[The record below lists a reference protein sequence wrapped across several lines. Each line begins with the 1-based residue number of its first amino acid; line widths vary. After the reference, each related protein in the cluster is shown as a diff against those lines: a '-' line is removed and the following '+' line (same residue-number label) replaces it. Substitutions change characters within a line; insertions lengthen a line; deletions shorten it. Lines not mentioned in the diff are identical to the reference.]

1 MENTHFL
8 PPHYRPKLDLY
19 HTQLAIKQ
27 AKDDFEDE
35 LAALLH
41 LSRVSAPL
49 FVDKA
54 TGLNDDLNG
63 VERPVEFDIKEQPGI
78 AVQVV
83 QSLATWKRYALGR
96 YGYPV
101 GQGLYTDMNAIRR
114 DEDEL
119 DNLHSV
125 YVDQWDWEKVILPEN
140 RTVDFLKTTVLD
152 IVDAICD
159 TQETLTAIYPAL
171 SAVEKLSRTVSF
183 VTAQELEDMWPE
195 LSPKERENRY
205 VREHHTAFVMGI
217 GAPLRSGRPHDGRSP
232 DYDDWSLNGD
242 ILVWNGLLGCA
253 FELSS
258 MGIRVDAAAL
268 DRQLTAARCDDR
280 RGLMYHRMLLNG
292 ELPQTIGGGI
302 GQSRLSMLMLG
313 KAHIGEVQASIW
325 DDETVET
332 CRERGVMLL

>member
-83 QSLATWKRYALGR
+83 QSLAKWKRYALGR

-114 DEDEL
+114 DEIT
-119 DNLHSV
+119 DNFHSI
-125 YVDQWDWEKVILPEN
+125 YVDQWDWEKVIRREDRNPEFLKDTVRSIHRALYNTLQKLRASFPEIEIELPEE
-140 RTVDFLKTTVLD
+140 VAFIDTT
-152 IVDAICD
+152 
-159 TQETLTAIYPAL
+159 
-171 SAVEKLSRTVSF
+171 
-183 VTAQELEDMWPE
+183 ELEARYPD
-195 LSPKERENRY
+195 LSPAAREEAF
-205 VREHHTAFVMGI
+205 VREHGAAFFLGI
-217 GAPLRSGRPHDGRSP
+217 GWPLKSGLPHDGRAP

-242 ILVWNGLLGCA
+242 LVYYHKALDTRL
-253 FELSS
+253 EISS
-258 MGIRVDAAAL
+258 MGIRVDAESMLAQLSAAGQME
-268 DRQLTAARCDDR
+268 RAS
-280 RGLMYHRMLLNG
+280 
-292 ELPQTIGGGI
+292 LPFHSALIDGRLPLTIGGGI
-302 GQSRLSMLMLG
+302 GQSRLCMLLLG
-313 KAHIGEVQASIW
+313 KAHIGEVQCALW
-325 DDETVET
+325 PADVVE
-332 CRERGVMLL
+332 RFSVAGVPLL

>member
-83 QSLATWKRYALGR
+83 QSLAKWKRYALGR

-114 DEDEL
+114 DEIT
-119 DNLHSV
+119 DNFHSI
-125 YVDQWDWEKVILPEN
+125 YVDQWDWEKVIRREDRNPEFLKDTVRSIHRALYNTLQKLRASFPEIEVELPEE
-140 RTVDFLKTTVLD
+140 VAFIDTT
-152 IVDAICD
+152 
-159 TQETLTAIYPAL
+159 
-171 SAVEKLSRTVSF
+171 
-183 VTAQELEDMWPE
+183 ELEARYPD
-195 LSPKERENRY
+195 LSPAAREEAF
-205 VREHHTAFVMGI
+205 VREHGAAFFLGI
-217 GAPLRSGRPHDGRSP
+217 GWPLKSGLPHDGRAP
-232 DYDDWSLNGD
+232 DYDDWSMNGD
-242 ILVWNGLLGCA
+242 LLFWHEPLGMA
-253 FELSS
+253 LEISS
-258 MGIRVDAAAL
+258 MGIRVDENSLAA
-268 DRQLTAARCDDR
+268 QLKIAGCEARAE
-280 RGLMYHRMLLNG
+280 LPFHKMLLNG
-292 ELPQTIGGGI
+292 ELPLTIGGGI
-302 GQSRLSMLMLG
+302 GQSRLCMLLLG
-313 KAHIGEVQASIW
+313 KVHIGEVQASLW
-325 DDETVET
+325 DEETRRVCAEK
-332 CRERGVMLL
+332 GVILL

>member
-8 PPHYRPKLDLY
+8 PPHYKPKLDLY

-83 QSLATWKRYALGR
+83 QSLAKWKRYALGR

-114 DEDEL
+114 DEIT
-119 DNLHSV
+119 DNFHSI
-125 YVDQWDWEKVILPEN
+125 YVDQWDWEKVIRREDRNPEFLKDTVRSIHRALYNTLQKLRASFPEIEVELPEEV
-140 RTVDFLKTTVLD
+140 TF
-152 IVDAICD
+152 ID
-159 TQETLTAIYPAL
+159 TA
-171 SAVEKLSRTVSF
+171 
-183 VTAQELEDMWPE
+183 ELEARYPD
-195 LSPKERENRY
+195 LSPAAREEIF
-205 VREHHTAFVMGI
+205 VREHGAAFFLGI
-217 GAPLRSGRPHDGRSP
+217 GWPLKSGLPHDGRAP

-242 ILVWNGLLGCA
+242 LVYYHKTLDTRL
-253 FELSS
+253 EISS
-258 MGIRVDAAAL
+258 MGIRVDAESMLAQLSAAGQME
-268 DRQLTAARCDDR
+268 RAS
-280 RGLMYHRMLLNG
+280 
-292 ELPQTIGGGI
+292 LPFHSALIDGRLPLTIGGGI
-302 GQSRLSMLMLG
+302 GQSRLCMLLLG
-313 KAHIGEVQASIW
+313 KAHIGEVQCALW
-325 DDETVET
+325 PADVVE
-332 CRERGVMLL
+332 RFSVAGVPLL